1 MRILFDQGA
10 PVPIAAFLSEHTVRT
25 TFQEGWGYPVKR

>member
-10 PVPIAAFLSEHTVRT
+10 PFPLRAFLTEHEKNNLPITA
-25 TFQEGWGYPVKR
+25 Y